1 VTSVKGYVQLL
12 LSKYKDSDDPFLLKA
27 LETVDKQILVLTAL
41 ISDLLNLS
49 KMKRGGL
56 QLAISEFELI
66 AVVEEIVER
75 IQIVNPSHTIE
86 ITKCDNLKIS
96 GDRERLGQVVTNFL
110 TNAVKYA
117 PQSKKIQVTCSCD
130 ANTITVSVRDYGIGI
145 KEENQQKIF
154 KRFYREEGRD
164 ENTFP
169 GFGIGLYIAADIIK
183 KHMGE
188 IGVNSIKGEGA
199 TFYFTLPV

>member
-1 VTSVKGYVQLL
+1 
-12 LSKYKDSDDPFLLKA
+12 
-27 LETVDKQILVLTAL
+27 
-41 ISDLLNLS
+41 
-49 KMKRGGL
+49 
-56 QLAISEFELI
+56 
-66 AVVEEIVER
+66 
-75 IQIVNPSHTIE
+75 
-86 ITKCDNLKIS
+86 
-96 GDRERLGQVVTNFL
+96 
-110 TNAVKYA
+110 
-117 PQSKKIQVTCSCD
+117 VTCSCD
-130 ANTITVSVRDYGIGI
+130 ANTIRVSVRDYGIGI